1 MSSDIFMQEE
11 IIIPEHELEIST
23 SRSGGA
29 GGQHVNKTESK
40 VTVRWN
46 IKTSNAI
53 TDEQKARI
61 IKNLGTRLTE
71 NGDFIIHSSESRSQQ
86 HNRMAALKRLE
97 KEIKKALHVPK
108 KRMKTRVSKQAKEAR
123 LQEKKYRSS
132 IKKLRSRSFDE

>member
-1 MSSDIFMQEE
+1 MSNDIFVQEG

-29 GGQHVNKTESK
+29 GGQHVNKTETK
-40 VTVRWN
+40 VTIRWN
-46 IKTSNAI
+46 VKTSNAI

-61 IKNLGTRLTE
+61 IENLGSRLTE
-71 NGDFIIHSSESRSQQ
+71 VGDFIIHNSESRSQQ

-97 KEIKKALHVPK
+97 KEIKKAMHVPK
-108 KRMKTRVSKQAKEAR
+108 KRRKTRVSKQAKEAR

>member
-1 MSSDIFMQEE
+1 MSNDIFVQEG
-11 IIIPEHELEIST
+11 IIIPAHELEIST

-61 IKNLGTRLTE
+61 IQNLGTRLTE
-71 NGDFIIHSSESRSQQ
+71 NGDFIIQSSESRSQQ
-86 HNRMAALKRLE
+86 HNKMVALKRLE
-97 KEIKKALHVPK
+97 KEIEKALAVPK
-108 KRMKTRVSKQAKEAR
+108 KRMKTRVSKSAKQAR
-123 LQEKKYRSS
+123 LESKKIRSS
-132 IKKLRSRSFDE
+132 VKKLRKVTFDE

>member
-1 MSSDIFMQEE
+1 MSNDIFVQEGV
-11 IIIPEHELEIST
+11 IIPEHELEIST

-46 IKTSNAI
+46 VKTSNAI
-53 TDEQKARI
+53 TDEQKVRI
-61 IKNLGTRLTE
+61 IENLGTRLTE
-71 NGDFIIHSSESRSQQ
+71 DGDFIIHSSESRSQQ

-108 KRMKTRVSKQAKEAR
+108 RRMKTRVSKQAKEAR

>member
-71 NGDFIIHSSESRSQQ
+71 DGDFIIHSSESRSQQ